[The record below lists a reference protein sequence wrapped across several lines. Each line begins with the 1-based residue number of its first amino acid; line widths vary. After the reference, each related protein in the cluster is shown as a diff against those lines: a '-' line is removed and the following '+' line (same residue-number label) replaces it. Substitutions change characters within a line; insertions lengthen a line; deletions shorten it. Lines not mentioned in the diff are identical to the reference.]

1 MATRSK
7 RLSRRLRT
15 LLLFTAVCVLL
26 FVVVD
31 DIVMPRYVQL
41 GQTIRVPNVVGKT
54 LDEALQILAAH
65 GLEGKKSDVKP
76 DRHFPEGTVILQ
88 NPPAEAEV
96 KSGRG
101 VYLTVSGGEVL
112 IAVPGLRGKTIRDA
126 TFTLERYGLALGSLR
141 YETSDEYPQGT
152 IIDQEIGEGTRVS
165 AGRAIN
171 VIVSMGK
178 SGERVQVPDLLRK
191 SYMEAERLI
200 VQAGLQIGNVTYQL
214 NADLLPNTII
224 DQYPRPGEF
233 VLPGQAIDLF
243 VARKGDRPQY

>member
-1 MATRSK
+1 
-7 RLSRRLRT
+7 
-15 LLLFTAVCVLL
+15 
-26 FVVVD
+26 
-31 DIVMPRYVQL
+31 MPRYVRL
-41 GQTIRVPNVVGKT
+41 GQTIKVPNVVGKP
-54 LDEALQILAAH
+54 LDEALEILAAH

-76 DRHFPEGTVILQ
+76 DRHYPEGTVTFQ
-88 NPPAEAEV
+88 NPPADAEV

-152 IIDQEIGEGTRVS
+152 IIDQEIGEGTKVS
-165 AGRAIN
+165 AGRAIG
-171 VIVSMGK
+171 VVVSIGK

-191 SYMEAERLI
+191 SYTEAERLV
-200 VQAGLQIGNVTYQL
+200 VQAGLQIGNVTYQF

-224 DQYPRPGEF
+224 DQYPRPGEL

-243 VARKGDRPQY
+243 VSRKGDRPQYQN